1 MYIRTYIYV
10 YIYMYIY
17 SIHTYIHIHIYIHI
31 YIYIV
36 HIHIYIHTFI
46 KKSLTPI
53 INRSQDTMLNNIFKD
68 PGGKYQG
75 TLKLINLCYFDNKC
89 LQGPKIHF

>member
-10 YIYMYIY
+10 YIYVYIEY
-17 SIHTYIHIHIYIHI
+17 TYIHIHIYIHI
-31 YIYIV
+31 D
-36 HIHIYIHTFI
+36 IHSSFKCVFFI

-75 TLKLINLCYFDNKC
+75 TLKLIHLCYFDNKC